1 MIKIAKYEFDS
12 REQAET
18 KINAL
23 GTATDENGN
32 EYPTHKSTIVQLG
45 NIVLEQ
51 GEYDEDGEEVTAPVL
66 SDKWH
71 LDVAWSDAEITT
83 VEEEAVL
90 DDEGMIVTPEV
101 VSYDHPYGWKSYAV
115 EIEGDGV
122 HSFFGLSYESLKL

>member
-1 MIKIAKYEFDS
+1 MRISKYEFNS
-12 REQAET
+12 KEQAQE
-18 KINAL
+18 KIDAL

-71 LDVAWSDAEITT
+71 LDVAWSDSEITT

-101 VSYDHPYGWKSYAV
+101 TSVDHPYGWKSYAV

-122 HSFFGLSYESLKL
+122 HSFFGLSYDSLKL

>member
-1 MIKIAKYEFDS
+1 MRISKYEFNS
-12 REQAET
+12 KEQAQE
-18 KINAL
+18 KIDAL

-51 GEYDEDGEEVTAPVL
+51 GEYDEEGEEVTSPVL

-71 LDVAWSDAEITT
+71 LDVAWDDADITT

-90 DDEGMIVTPEV
+90 DDDGNIVTPEV
-101 VSYDHPYGWKSYAV
+101 TSVDHPYGWKSYAV

-122 HSFFGLSYESLKL
+122 HSFFGLSYDSLKL

>member
-1 MIKIAKYEFDS
+1 MYIGKYAFNS
-12 REQAET
+12 KEQAQE
-18 KINAL
+18 KIDAL

-32 EYPTHKSTIVQLG
+32 EYPTHKSKIVQLG

-51 GEYDEDGEEVTAPVL
+51 GEYDEEGEEITAPVL

-71 LDVAWSDAEITT
+71 LDVAWDDAEITT

-101 VSYDHPYGWKSYAV
+101 TSVDHPYGWKSYAV

-122 HSFFGLSYESLKL
+122 HSFFGLSYDSLKL

>member
-1 MIKIAKYEFDS
+1 MRISKYEFNS
-12 REQAET
+12 KEQAQE
-18 KINAL
+18 KIDAL

-51 GEYDEDGEEVTAPVL
+51 GEYDEEGEEITAPVL

-90 DDEGMIVTPEV
+90 DEEGMVVTPEV
-101 VSYDHPYGWKSYAV
+101 VSVDHPYGWKSYAV
-115 EIEGDGV
+115 DIEGDGV
-122 HSFFGLSYESLKL
+122 HSFFGLSYDSLKL